1 MEYYLAVEK
10 SEILI
15 HVTPWKN
22 LKTLKSKQKKQGIK
36 DHGSHDSV
44 LVNCVE

>member
-22 LKTLKSKQKKQGIK
+22 LKTLKSKRKKQVIK
-36 DHGSHDSV
+36 DHGPRGSV
-44 LVNCVE
+44 LVNCMD